1 METRAR
7 GETLLARR
15 GAANE
20 EVLLAPSHVRRTEPS
35 AGGAACVLKARQA
48 FNRPSLPGC
57 RLERVTRSTAEDR
70 NCKNEKTGLTF

>member
-20 EVLLAPSHVRRTEPS
+20 EVLLASSHVRRMEPS
-35 AGGAACVLKARQA
+35 AGGAA
-48 FNRPSLPGC
+48 PGC

-70 NCKNEKTGLTF
+70 NCKNEKTGLIF